1 MAGLRNFKDRF
12 IRFFSSLK
20 LAVILLIIM
29 AAISVVGT
37 FVPQGQEPPVYI
49 QRYGQAAYE
58 RLKFFGIIDLY
69 HSWGFRA
76 LITLLAANLL
86 VCSVRRLK
94 GRLRQTFSPVI
105 ERPEGSIR
113 EMKVHNELPAPE
125 KAGLLIE
132 AFSQKR
138 YRIRRDGSSVY
149 ASKGVAGAWGDLITH
164 VSILVILL
172 GALVGSLGFV
182 GTVNI
187 YEGDWSDQFYN
198 WNRGG
203 DQPFGFSLYVDELT
217 VQHYPVEAKIEVRER
232 ESGKKTGVFSLK
244 EGGRLTLPGTHYS
257 LELESVDNERDEA
270 VLDIYND
277 DYLLG
282 IYNTGLPDGGQQA
295 PPLFYY
301 SFYLNSVGQQV
312 LKNVASAV
320 RIVKDGRLEK
330 RGIIEVNDPLRYGG
344 LTIYQ
349 TAYARD
355 GKGRYYSGFQVVRDP
370 GVPLVWAGFA
380 LLIIGLF
387 LSFFVF
393 HREVWVHVGED
404 RITIG
409 GASSKDMAGF
419 MREYSG
425 IVKEFMLEVEEP

>member
-1 MAGLRNFKDRF
+1 MAEKIGIKDRF

-37 FVPQGQEPPVYI
+37 LVPQGQDPTVYV

-86 VCSVRRLK
+86 VCSARRLR
-94 GRLRQTFSPVI
+94 GRLRQAFSPVV
-105 ERPEGSIR
+105 ERPDSSIR

-125 KAGLLIE
+125 KAGLLID

-198 WNRGG
+198 WNRGE
-203 DQPFGFSLYVDELT
+203 DQPFGFSLYVDKLT
-217 VQHYPVEAKIEVRER
+217 VQHYPIEAKIEVRER
-232 ESGKKTGVFSLK
+232 ESGRMTGVFSLK
-244 EGGRLTLPGTHYS
+244 EGGRIELPGTHYA
-257 LELESVDNERDEA
+257 LELDSVDAQQGEA

-282 IYNTGLPDGGQQA
+282 IYHTGQPDGGQQA

-312 LKNVASAV
+312 LKNVASNV
-320 RIVKDGRLEK
+320 RIVKDGRVEK

-349 TAYARD
+349 TSYDRD
-355 GKGRYYSGFQVVRDP
+355 DKGRFYSGFQIVRDP

-393 HREVWVHVGED
+393 RRQVWIHVGED

-409 GASSKDMAGF
+409 GTSSKDMAGF

-425 IVKEFMLEVEEP
+425 IIKEFMLEVEEP